1 MLPVPLFE
9 ERMIIMKKGYISFI
23 SVLLSAIILL
33 AASITSFSAEVL
45 YTDGDYTYA
54 DVDQDYVY
62 LYGYSGASSILGVPN
77 NYNGREVSGISNFAF
92 YQNDKIDKIDFSAT
106 ASRFDYIGMKS
117 FAQSALS
124 GKLVLPSSIRTL
136 GYGAFEDCN
145 DLTDV
150 EFYSLLKTIP
160 EQCFYSCDSLETVIL
175 PINVETIDNRAFAD
189 CPNLGDIY
197 FTKSVRNISPSAFLD
212 SYYVVFHVYKNSY
225 AHQYAEDNKIPYV
238 LIDGPKTG
246 DADGDGVVN
255 INDVTAIQ
263 RHVAEF
269 EALED
274 LQAKAAD
281 VNGDGSITIEDAT
294 ILQQYLAEY
303 ELSYPIN
310 QSIRADY
317 SQCQDGI

>member
-62 LYGYSGASSILGVPN
+62 LYGYSGASSILEVPN

-92 YQNDKIDKIDFSAT
+92 YENDKIDKIDFSAT

-246 DADGDGVVN
+246 D
-255 INDVTAIQ
+255 
-263 RHVAEF
+263 
-269 EALED
+269 
-274 LQAKAAD
+274 
-281 VNGDGSITIEDAT
+281 VNGDGAVDILDAT
-294 ILQQYLAEY
+294 EIQKYAAESTDFTPEQFELGDINKDGYCNVIDALLVQKSVIGAY
-303 ELSYPIN
+303 EMPQNI
-310 QSIRADY
+310 IRY
-317 SQCQDGI
+317 